1 MSRVYVMETKME
13 VFLVSWYNAESE
25 EDNTEVF
32 RTLDYATRRVVEL
45 AKAGHF
51 PDIHNKSVNMDGDK

>member
-1 MSRVYVMETKME
+1 ME
-13 VFLVSWYNAESE
+13 VFLVSWFDQKME

-51 PDIHNKSVNMDGDK
+51 PDIEAKSVNMDGDK

>member
-1 MSRVYVMETKME
+1 ME